1 MQNTGSN
8 RKVMEV
14 QQMKKIIATLLFIAT
29 NSVQAACSLDSFCGM
44 KNEVLAT
51 SKFYNVSQIGIFD
64 LYYWT
69 GSNSVMSD
77 LYKNADEVDRLFRF
91 SPEKGRAYKNVLSMV
106 DSELSSL
113 GYKKRKKGQLGG
125 YFTLSPKVRVVE
137 TLDIRESSK
146 FEVTVRAEITETVLT
161 LRGRVTS
168 GYITDYYADTVTVS
182 KKSELESA
190 IYDSLEHLLG
200 KIKKDVVIARKY
212 CESME
217 CKVIEAIK

>member
-29 NSVQAACSLDSFCGM
+29 NSVQAACSLDSLCGM

-51 SKFYNVSQIGIFD
+51 SKFYSVSQIGIFD

-77 LYKNADEVDRLFRF
+77 LYKNSDEVDRLFRF
-91 SPEKGRAYKNVLSMV
+91 SPE
-106 DSELSSL
+106 
-113 GYKKRKKGQLGG
+113 KGQLGG

-200 KIKKDVVIARKY
+200 KIKKDVVTARKY